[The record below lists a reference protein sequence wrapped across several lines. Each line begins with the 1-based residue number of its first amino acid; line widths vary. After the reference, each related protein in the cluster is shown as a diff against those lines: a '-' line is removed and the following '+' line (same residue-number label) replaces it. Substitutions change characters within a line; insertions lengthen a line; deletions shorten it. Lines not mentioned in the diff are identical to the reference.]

1 MNQTMK
7 PNKSSPAYLKQKTS
21 GGLFVGF
28 LYVLVF
34 MSILALGIWQNIESQ
49 SNKEILNSINE
60 RLIVIEEQINIA
72 DEINNDS
79 LTDISASIQFLDK
92 EVRKLWDLSNKRNKV
107 NITKLTE
114 TTNKINGSIK
124 NIEISIKE
132 ASKKI
137 ESNKEDIVSTSK
149 DLSDLLNTNS
159 KINDLEIALRALE
172 TQMILM
178 DDSVRAL
185 NNYKTQLNQTISEIQ
200 TQIYSAS
207 QECFFLQDLYCP
219 SVVEMMMRYQNAR

>member
-34 MSILALGIWQNIESQ
+34 MSILALGIWQNIESK
-49 SNKEILNSINE
+49 SNKESLVSINE

-107 NITKLTE
+107 NIIKLTE

-149 DLSDLLNTNS
+149 DLSDLLKTNS
-159 KINDLEIALRALE
+159 EINDLEIALRALE

-185 NNYKTQLNQTISEIQ
+185 NNYKTQLNQTVSEIQ

-207 QECFFLQDLYCP
+207 QEVLEIENQD
-219 SVVEMMMRYQNAR
+219 

>member
-7 PNKSSPAYLKQKTS
+7 PNKSSPAYLKQKTT

-34 MSILALGIWQNIESQ
+34 MSILALGIWQNIESK
-49 SNKEILNSINE
+49 SNKETLNSINE

-149 DLSDLLNTNS
+149 DLSDLLNTNL
-159 KINDLEIALRALE
+159 KISDLEIALRALE

-185 NNYKTQLNQTISEIQ
+185 NSYKTQLNQTISEIQ

-207 QECFFLQDLYCP
+207 QEVLEIENQD
-219 SVVEMMMRYQNAR
+219 

>member
-34 MSILALGIWQNIESQ
+34 MSILALGIWQNIESK
-49 SNKEILNSINE
+49 SNKETLNSINE

-149 DLSDLLNTNS
+149 DLSDLLNTNL
-159 KINDLEIALRALE
+159 KISDLEIALRALE

-185 NNYKTQLNQTISEIQ
+185 NIYKTQLNQTISEIQ

-207 QECFFLQDLYCP
+207 QEVLEIENQD
-219 SVVEMMMRYQNAR
+219 

>member
-34 MSILALGIWQNIESQ
+34 MSILALGIWQNIESK
-49 SNKEILNSINE
+49 SNKETLNSINE

-137 ESNKEDIVSTSK
+137 ESNKQDIVSTSK
-149 DLSDLLNTNS
+149 DLSDLLNANS

-207 QECFFLQDLYCP
+207 QEVLEIENQD
-219 SVVEMMMRYQNAR
+219 

>member
-34 MSILALGIWQNIESQ
+34 MSILALGIWQNIESK
-49 SNKEILNSINE
+49 SNKETLNSINE

-137 ESNKEDIVSTSK
+137 ESNKKDIVSTSK

-207 QECFFLQDLYCP
+207 QEVLEIENQD
-219 SVVEMMMRYQNAR
+219 

>member
-34 MSILALGIWQNIESQ
+34 MSILSLGIWQNIESK
-49 SNKEILNSINE
+49 SNKESLDSINE

-107 NITKLTE
+107 NIIKLTE

-137 ESNKEDIVSTSK
+137 ESNKEDILSTSK
-149 DLSDLLNTNS
+149 DLSDLLSTNS
-159 KINDLEIALRALE
+159 EINDLEIALRALE

-207 QECFFLQDLYCP
+207 QEVLEIENQD
-219 SVVEMMMRYQNAR
+219 

>member
-34 MSILALGIWQNIESQ
+34 MSILALGIWQNIESK
-49 SNKEILNSINE
+49 SNKESLVSINE

-92 EVRKLWDLSNKRNKV
+92 EVRKLWDLSNKINKV
-107 NITKLTE
+107 NIIKLTE

-149 DLSDLLNTNS
+149 DLSDLLKTNS
-159 KINDLEIALRALE
+159 EINDLEIALRALE

-207 QECFFLQDLYCP
+207 QEVLEIENQD
-219 SVVEMMMRYQNAR
+219 

>member
-34 MSILALGIWQNIESQ
+34 MSILALGIWQNIESK
-49 SNKEILNSINE
+49 SNKESLDSINE

-107 NITKLTE
+107 NIIKLTE

-149 DLSDLLNTNS
+149 DLSDLLSTNS
-159 KINDLEIALRALE
+159 EINDLEIALRALE
-172 TQMILM
+172 TQVILM

-207 QECFFLQDLYCP
+207 QEVLEIENQD
-219 SVVEMMMRYQNAR
+219 

>member
-1 MNQTMK
+1 MK
-7 PNKSSPAYLKQKTS
+7 PNKSSPAYLKKKNS

-34 MSILALGIWQNIESQ
+34 MSILALGIWQNFETNAKKKSLESIYQ
-49 SNKEILNSINE
+49 
-60 RLIVIEEQINIA
+60 RLGVIEEQINIA
-72 DEINNDS
+72 DEVNNDS

-107 NITKLTE
+107 NITKLID
-114 TTNKINGSIK
+114 TTNSINNSIK
-124 NIEISIKE
+124 TIELSLKE
-132 ASKKI
+132 ASDRIK
-137 ESNKEDIVSTSK
+137 SNKLIISKTSQDLINLSENNSQIK
-149 DLSDLLNTNS
+149 DLDTTIRS
-159 KINDLEIALRALE
+159 LE

-200 TQIYSAS
+200 TQIYSES
-207 QECFFLQDLYCP
+207 QNVLEIENQD
-219 SVVEMMMRYQNAR
+219 

>member
-34 MSILALGIWQNIESQ
+34 MSILALGIWQNIESK
-49 SNKEILNSINE
+49 SNKESLDSINE

-107 NITKLTE
+107 NIIKLTE
-114 TTNKINGSIK
+114 TTNKINGAIK

-137 ESNKEDIVSTSK
+137 ESNKEDIVRTSK

-159 KINDLEIALRALE
+159 EINDLEIALRALE

-207 QECFFLQDLYCP
+207 QEVLEIENQD
-219 SVVEMMMRYQNAR
+219 

>member
-34 MSILALGIWQNIESQ
+34 MSILSLGIWQNIESK
-49 SNKEILNSINE
+49 SNKETLNSINE

-107 NITKLTE
+107 NIIKLTE

-137 ESNKEDIVSTSK
+137 ESNKEDIVSNSK
-149 DLSDLLNTNS
+149 DLSDLLDTNS

-207 QECFFLQDLYCP
+207 QEVLEIENQD
-219 SVVEMMMRYQNAR
+219 

>member
-34 MSILALGIWQNIESQ
+34 MSILALGIWQNIESK
-49 SNKEILNSINE
+49 SNKESLVSINE

-107 NITKLTE
+107 NIIKLTE
-114 TTNKINGSIK
+114 TTNKINGYIK

-137 ESNKEDIVSTSK
+137 ESNKEDIVRTSK

-159 KINDLEIALRALE
+159 EINDLEIALRALE

-207 QECFFLQDLYCP
+207 QEVLEIENQD
-219 SVVEMMMRYQNAR
+219 

>member
-34 MSILALGIWQNIESQ
+34 MSILALGIWQNIESK
-49 SNKEILNSINE
+49 SNKESLVSINE

-107 NITKLTE
+107 NIIKLTE

-124 NIEISIKE
+124 NLEISIKE

-137 ESNKEDIVSTSK
+137 ESNKEDIASTSK
-149 DLSDLLNTNS
+149 DLSDLLKTNS
-159 KINDLEIALRALE
+159 EINDLEIALRALE

-207 QECFFLQDLYCP
+207 QEVLEIENQD
-219 SVVEMMMRYQNAR
+219 

>member
-34 MSILALGIWQNIESQ
+34 MSILALGIWQNIESK
-49 SNKEILNSINE
+49 SNKETLNSINE

-137 ESNKEDIVSTSK
+137 ESNKQDIVSTSK
-149 DLSDLLNTNS
+149 DLSDLLNTNL
-159 KINDLEIALRALE
+159 KISDLEIALRALE

-207 QECFFLQDLYCP
+207 QEVLEIENQD
-219 SVVEMMMRYQNAR
+219 

>member
-34 MSILALGIWQNIESQ
+34 MSILALGIWQNIESK
-49 SNKEILNSINE
+49 SNKETLNSINE

-149 DLSDLLNTNS
+149 DLSDILNTNS

-185 NNYKTQLNQTISEIQ
+185 NSYKTQLNQTISEIQ

-207 QECFFLQDLYCP
+207 QEVLEIENQD
-219 SVVEMMMRYQNAR
+219 

>member
-34 MSILALGIWQNIESQ
+34 MSILALGIWQNIESK
-49 SNKEILNSINE
+49 SNKETLNSINE

-137 ESNKEDIVSTSK
+137 ESNKEDIMSTSK
-149 DLSDLLNTNS
+149 DLSDLLNTNL
-159 KINDLEIALRALE
+159 KISDLEIALRALE

-185 NNYKTQLNQTISEIQ
+185 NSYKTQLNQTISEIQ

-207 QECFFLQDLYCP
+207 QEVLEIENQD
-219 SVVEMMMRYQNAR
+219 

>member
-34 MSILALGIWQNIESQ
+34 MSILALGIWQNIESK
-49 SNKEILNSINE
+49 SNKESLNSINE

-137 ESNKEDIVSTSK
+137 ETNKEDIVSTSK

-207 QECFFLQDLYCP
+207 QEVLQI
-219 SVVEMMMRYQNAR
+219 EYQD

>member
-34 MSILALGIWQNIESQ
+34 MSILALGIWQNIESK
-49 SNKEILNSINE
+49 SNKETLNSINE

-132 ASKKI
+132 AFKKI

-149 DLSDLLNTNS
+149 DLSDILNTNS

-207 QECFFLQDLYCP
+207 QEVLEIENQD
-219 SVVEMMMRYQNAR
+219 

>member
-34 MSILALGIWQNIESQ
+34 MSILALGIWQNIESK
-49 SNKEILNSINE
+49 SNKESLDSINE

-107 NITKLTE
+107 NIIKLTE
-114 TTNKINGSIK
+114 TTNKINGAIK

-159 KINDLEIALRALE
+159 EINDLEIALRALE

-207 QECFFLQDLYCP
+207 QEVLEIENQD
-219 SVVEMMMRYQNAR
+219 

>member
-1 MNQTMK
+1 MK
-7 PNKSSPAYLKQKTS
+7 PNKSSPAYLKKKNS

-34 MSILALGIWQNIESQ
+34 MSILALGIWQNFETNAKKKSLESIYQ
-49 SNKEILNSINE
+49 
-60 RLIVIEEQINIA
+60 RLGVIEEQINIA
-72 DEINNDS
+72 DEVNNDS

-107 NITKLTE
+107 NITKLID
-114 TTNKINGSIK
+114 TTNSINNSIK
-124 NIEISIKE
+124 TIELSLKE
-132 ASKKI
+132 ASDRIK
-137 ESNKEDIVSTSK
+137 SNKLIISQTSQ
-149 DLSDLLNTNS
+149 DLINLSENNS
-159 KINDLEIALRALE
+159 QIKNLDTAIRSLE

-200 TQIYSAS
+200 TQIYSES
-207 QECFFLQDLYCP
+207 QNVLEIENQD
-219 SVVEMMMRYQNAR
+219 

>member
-34 MSILALGIWQNIESQ
+34 MSILALGIWQNIESK
-49 SNKEILNSINE
+49 SNKESLDSINE

-159 KINDLEIALRALE
+159 EINDLEIALRALE

-207 QECFFLQDLYCP
+207 QEVLEIENQD
-219 SVVEMMMRYQNAR
+219 

>member
-34 MSILALGIWQNIESQ
+34 MSILALGIWQNIESK
-49 SNKEILNSINE
+49 SNKETLNSINE

-185 NNYKTQLNQTISEIQ
+185 NSYKTQLNQTISEIQ

-207 QECFFLQDLYCP
+207 QEI
-219 SVVEMMMRYQNAR
+219 V

>member
-34 MSILALGIWQNIESQ
+34 MSILALGIWQNIESK
-49 SNKEILNSINE
+49 SNKETLNSINE

-149 DLSDLLNTNS
+149 DLSDLLKTNS
-159 KINDLEIALRALE
+159 EINDLEIALRALE

-207 QECFFLQDLYCP
+207 QEVLEIENQD
-219 SVVEMMMRYQNAR
+219 

>member
-34 MSILALGIWQNIESQ
+34 MSILALGIWQNIESK
-49 SNKEILNSINE
+49 SNKESLNSINE

-137 ESNKEDIVSTSK
+137 ESNKKDIVSTSK

-207 QECFFLQDLYCP
+207 QEVLEIENQD
-219 SVVEMMMRYQNAR
+219 

>member
-7 PNKSSPAYLKQKTS
+7 PNKSSPAYLKKKTS

-34 MSILALGIWQNIESQ
+34 MSILALAIWQNFETKA
-49 SNKEILNSINE
+49 NKESLDSIHQ

-107 NITKLTE
+107 NISKLTE
-114 TTNKINGSIK
+114 TTNKINGSIE
-124 NIEISIKE
+124 NIENSLKDV
-132 ASKKI
+132 SKKI
-137 ESNKEDIVSTSK
+137 ESNQLDIVNTSK
-149 DLSDLLNTNS
+149 DLSSLLKANAEI
-159 KINDLEIALRALE
+159 KDLEIALRALE

-207 QECFFLQDLYCP
+207 QEVIEFENQD
-219 SVVEMMMRYQNAR
+219 

>member
-34 MSILALGIWQNIESQ
+34 MSILSLGIWQNIESK
-49 SNKEILNSINE
+49 SNKESLDSINE

-107 NITKLTE
+107 NIIKLTE

-159 KINDLEIALRALE
+159 EINDLEIALRALE

-207 QECFFLQDLYCP
+207 QEVLEIENQD
-219 SVVEMMMRYQNAR
+219 

>member
-7 PNKSSPAYLKQKTS
+7 PNKSSPAYLKKKTS

-34 MSILALGIWQNIESQ
+34 MSILALAIWQNFETKA
-49 SNKEILNSINE
+49 NKESLDSIHQ

-107 NITKLTE
+107 NISKLTE
-114 TTNKINGSIK
+114 TTNKINGSIE
-124 NIEISIKE
+124 NIENSLKDV
-132 ASKKI
+132 SKKI
-137 ESNKEDIVSTSK
+137 ESNQLDIVNTSK
-149 DLSDLLNTNS
+149 DLSSLLKANAEI
-159 KINDLEIALRALE
+159 KDLEIALRALE

-200 TQIYSAS
+200 IQIYSAS
-207 QECFFLQDLYCP
+207 QGVIEFENQD
-219 SVVEMMMRYQNAR
+219 

>member
-34 MSILALGIWQNIESQ
+34 MSILALGIWQNIESK
-49 SNKEILNSINE
+49 SNKETLNSINE

-137 ESNKEDIVSTSK
+137 ESNKKDIVSTSK
-149 DLSDLLNTNS
+149 DLSDLLKTNS

-207 QECFFLQDLYCP
+207 QEVLEIENQD
-219 SVVEMMMRYQNAR
+219 

>member
-34 MSILALGIWQNIESQ
+34 MSILSLGIWQNIESK
-49 SNKEILNSINE
+49 SNKESLDSINE

-107 NITKLTE
+107 NIIKLTE

-137 ESNKEDIVSTSK
+137 ESNKEDIVRTSK

-159 KINDLEIALRALE
+159 EINDLEIALRALE

-207 QECFFLQDLYCP
+207 QEVLEIENQDW
-219 SVVEMMMRYQNAR
+219 Q